1 MEHKRSEDI
10 PVRRVRVSDPSQ
22 IPTNVGYVECD
33 RFPSRRTRNKM
44 GFNIYIMTAVLL
56 FRTRTTPGGTLFSTT
71 PGGTRIIYDREF
83 MLQCRNSPL
92 SRTPPAELEKMLKA
106 VHPEVNHSPH
116 RPEIQTTGNHENG
129 PLKGDDNAFEMDV

>member
-1 MEHKRSEDI
+1 
-10 PVRRVRVSDPSQ
+10 
-22 IPTNVGYVECD
+22 
-33 RFPSRRTRNKM
+33 
-44 GFNIYIMTAVLL
+44 MTAVLL

-129 PLKGDDNAFEMDV
+129 PLKGKCTDILSTTESSQFVVKQLGVHPVGNGMMTYIRYAKYCPSEFRCYVEPSVETHIF